1 MIGGRAVAESRR
13 GSAGRSVASLADP
26 SDPTSVPL
34 VARAQARY
42 VRMTPT
48 KVRRVVDAV
57 RGMDFEQAVAVL
69 SFAPQ
74 TASEPVLK
82 VVRSAAAN
90 LRVTG
95 DKQQVRIEDG
105 DLFISEAFVDEGPT
119 LKRFRPRAQGRAYRI
134 RKRTSHI
141 TVVVEP
147 RPVKRASRPAGGG
160 TTGATAKKTTG
171 RTSASRAT
179 TAKSTAKTAQNRRAR

>member
-1 MIGGRAVAESRR
+1 MAESRTR
-13 GSAGRSVASLADP
+13 ATHDESAAA
-26 SDPTSVPL
+26 PL
-34 VARAQARY
+34 TARAQARF
-42 VRMTPT
+42 VRMTPS

-74 TASEPVLK
+74 SASDPVLK

-95 DKQQVRIEDG
+95 EKQQVRIEDA
-105 DLFISEAFVDEGPT
+105 DLFISAAFVDEGPT

-147 RPVKRASRPAGGG
+147 RPTKTGTRSSGTARAG
-160 TTGATAKKTTG
+160 TQT
-171 RTSASRAT
+171 RAT
-179 TAKSTAKTAQNRRAR
+179 TQNRRAR

>member
-1 MIGGRAVAESRR
+1 
-13 GSAGRSVASLADP
+13 
-26 SDPTSVPL
+26 
-34 VARAQARY
+34 
-42 VRMTPT
+42 MTPS

-74 TASEPVLK
+74 SASDPVLK

-95 DKQQVRIEDG
+95 EKQQVRIEDA

-147 RPVKRASRPAGGG
+147 RPTRAGSRSS
-160 TTGATAKKTTG
+160 ATARAGAQTRTT
-171 RTSASRAT
+171 T
-179 TAKSTAKTAQNRRAR
+179 QNRRAR

>member
-1 MIGGRAVAESRR
+1 MAESVRR
-13 GSAGRSVASLADP
+13 SATRVSAVDP
-26 SDPTSVPL
+26 DAGPL
-34 VARAQARY
+34 TARAQARY

-82 VVRSAAAN
+82 LVRSAAAN

-95 DKQQVRIEDG
+95 DKAQVRIEDA
-105 DLFISEAFVDEGPT
+105 DLFISEAFVDEGPS

-147 RPVKRASRPAGGG
+147 RPIRAGSRG
-160 TTGATAKKTTG
+160 TT
-171 RTSASRAT
+171 
-179 TAKSTAKTAQNRRAR
+179 QNRRAR

>member
-1 MIGGRAVAESRR
+1 MAESVRRSTTR
-13 GSAGRSVASLADP
+13 GSAVDP
-26 SDPTSVPL
+26 DAAPL
-34 VARAQARY
+34 TARAQARY

-82 VVRSAAAN
+82 LVRSAAAN

-95 DKQQVRIEDG
+95 DKAQVRIEDA
-105 DLFISEAFVDEGPT
+105 DLFISEAFVDEGPS

-147 RPVKRASRPAGGG
+147 RPTKAGSPAS
-160 TTGATAKKTTG
+160 TQN
-171 RTSASRAT
+171 RAT
-179 TAKSTAKTAQNRRAR
+179 TQNRRAR

>member
-1 MIGGRAVAESRR
+1 VAEVLRR
-13 GSAGRSVASLADP
+13 STTRISFADP
-26 SDPTSVPL
+26 DAEPL
-34 VARAQARY
+34 TARAQARY
-42 VRMTPT
+42 VRMAPT

-57 RGMDFEQAVAVL
+57 RGMDLQEAVAVL

-95 DKQQVRIEDG
+95 ESQQVRIEDA

-119 LKRFRPRAQGRAYRI
+119 LKRFQPRAQGRAYRI

-141 TVVVEP
+141 TVVVEL
-147 RPVKRASRPAGGG
+147 RPTRVARPSAARG
-160 TTGATAKKTTG
+160 TTP
-171 RTSASRAT
+171 
-179 TAKSTAKTAQNRRAR
+179 NRRAR

>member
-1 MIGGRAVAESRR
+1 
-13 GSAGRSVASLADP
+13 
-26 SDPTSVPL
+26 
-34 VARAQARY
+34 
-42 VRMTPT
+42 MTPT

-57 RGMDFEQAVAVL
+57 RGMDVEQAVAVL

-95 DKQQVRIEDG
+95 DKQQVRIEDA

-147 RPVKRASRPAGGG
+147 RPVKAGSRAAAGTG
-160 TTGATAKKTTG
+160 TRTATKKTTG
-171 RTSASRAT
+171 RRT
-179 TAKSTAKTAQNRRAR
+179 TAADTGTQNRGAR